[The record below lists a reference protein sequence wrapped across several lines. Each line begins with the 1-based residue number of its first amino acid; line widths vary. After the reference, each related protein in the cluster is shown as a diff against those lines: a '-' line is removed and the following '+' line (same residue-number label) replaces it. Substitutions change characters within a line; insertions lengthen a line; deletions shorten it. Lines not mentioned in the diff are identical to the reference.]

1 LTNNSKTII
10 VTAITIIEVT
20 IIKFYNRDQEKKQ
33 LNDITSQTNQYGRM
47 TVITGRRIGKTAKA
61 QRCSWG
67 CRNRAFLVSE
77 IPGTPYLLIYF
88 KLKLI

>member
-1 LTNNSKTII
+1 MTNNSKTII

-47 TVITGRRIGKTAKA
+47 TVITGRRIGKTMLSLAVAVA
-61 QRCSWG
+61 QQYK
-67 CRNRAFLVSE
+67 
-77 IPGTPYLLIYF
+77 YLYLFIS
-88 KLKLI
+88 KK